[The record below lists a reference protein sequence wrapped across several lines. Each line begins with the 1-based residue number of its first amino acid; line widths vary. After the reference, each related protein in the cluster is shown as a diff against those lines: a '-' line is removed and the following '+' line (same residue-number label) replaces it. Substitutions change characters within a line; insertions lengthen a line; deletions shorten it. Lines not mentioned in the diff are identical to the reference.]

1 MVRKK
6 VIIPEHI
13 HESGIHVLEDSNR
26 VETIYYDDD
35 PVSQDVYDNDL
46 KEAAAVLVR
55 IKDFKADMIRKAPN
69 LEIVAKHGVGYDNI
83 DVAAATENK
92 IPVTITPEANADSVA
107 EHTVMYMLALSRRVM
122 KSDTDL
128 KTGRFTRR
136 EHYTGLEMGGK
147 TLGIIGL
154 GRVGSR
160 VARRCALGF
169 GMKIL
174 AYDPFISTEY
184 AAQHHAELVSELGPL
199 LEKSDYVTVHT
210 PLTELTENMIG
221 EKELQ
226 SMKTDAI
233 LINTARGGI
242 VDENV
247 LYRALKDRWIQSAG
261 LDVFVKEPPVPG
273 ENPLLELEN
282 IMVSPHV
289 AGGAKEAAV
298 KMAVHAAE
306 EILRVFEGKRPKHP
320 INPEIYE

>member
-1 MVRKK
+1 MVQKK

-26 VETIYYDDD
+26 VETIYYDDN
-35 PVSQDVYDNDL
+35 PVSQDVFNNDL
-46 KEAAAVLVR
+46 KKAAAVLVR
-55 IKDFKADMIRKAPN
+55 IKDFNADMIRKAPN
-69 LEIVAKHGVGYDNI
+69 LEIIAKHGVGYDNI
-83 DVAAATENK
+83 DVATATEKK

-107 EHTVMYMLALSRRVM
+107 DHAVMYMLALSRRVI
-122 KSDTDL
+122 KSDSDL

-184 AAQHHAELVSELGPL
+184 AAQHHAELLSELGPL
-199 LEKSDYVTVHT
+199 LEMSDYVTVHT

-242 VDENV
+242 VDENA

-273 ENPLLELEN
+273 ENSLLELEN

-306 EILRVFEGKRPKHP
+306 EILRVFEGKRPKHA
-320 INPEIYE
+320 INAEIYE